1 MDGLFIKQVCPG
13 ERVPVAG
20 ARRKLSEER
29 RESGAGVSR
38 VSGYK
43 VYRGIKNG
51 AAIWQPHWINWF
63 TRLNERVDLV
73 RYRACSHDG
82 YRSVRCR

>member
-43 VYRGIKNG
+43 VYR
-51 AAIWQPHWINWF
+51 
-63 TRLNERVDLV
+63 V
-73 RYRACSHDG
+73 
-82 YRSVRCR
+82 